1 MCYPSEGHQ
10 LAAVKANGLNIKHI
24 RVPINTVK
32 REAILQNPMAIKYI
46 KGEYNALLAVAMNGL
61 TLEYIREQTIPVCL
75 SAVAQNPNA
84 RQFVK
89 ICVDFPTG
97 R

>member
-1 MCYPSEGHQ
+1 M
-10 LAAVKANGLNIKHI
+10 NIKHI
-24 RVPINTVK
+24 RVPTDTVK
-32 REAILQNPMAIKYI
+32 REAILQNPTAIRYVN
-46 KGEYNALLAVAMNGL
+46 GEYYALLAVAMNGL

-89 ICVDFPTG
+89 ICVDFPIG